1 MDLGL
6 IKSVD
11 EQKGSYLGYV
21 LQYFTMYRRFS
32 GETQIHE
39 DHERATSL
47 IVQYCIDKG
56 SVRFYRKNNKTYPE
70 ITSYDLMRTHVA
82 ELLVEVM
89 RIKAEGD
96 YESGKALINKYGV
109 HVDPELRDEVVARSR
124 AIGYPSRFVY
134 VMPYTELVKDESGSV
149 IDVKLSWYSS
159 ILDQARGWRKME
171 RVS

>member
-1 MDLGL
+1 
-6 IKSVD
+6 
-11 EQKGSYLGYV
+11 
-21 LQYFTMYRRFS
+21 
-32 GETQIHE
+32 
-39 DHERATSL
+39 
-47 IVQYCIDKG
+47 
-56 SVRFYRKNNKTYPE
+56 
-70 ITSYDLMRTHVA
+70 MRTHVA